1 MNNLMLSIDN
11 MEPTLLLIAV
21 IGICMILLLCSGL
34 IIFTLQTRKQVNTIN
49 MRLEKIMMA
58 LKIIE
63 NGEKEKESK
72 SGKNKRGLQ
81 LNDND
86 IQKLKKIGVGMD

>member
-1 MNNLMLSIDN
+1 MLSLDN
-11 MEPTLLLIAV
+11 MEPTLLLFAI
-21 IGICMILLLCSGL
+21 IGICMVLLLCFGL
-34 IIFTLQTRKQVNTIN
+34 IIFTFQTRKQVNTIN

-63 NGEKEKESK
+63 NGKIEKKSK
-72 SGKNKRGLQ
+72 SGKKKRGLQ